1 MRNLRKFSWVCICLV
16 IIVVDLIASFTTFI
30 PPSSFSFI
38 SLFAIGFPYIYAA
51 TTLCCIISLFVNR
64 KLALLLL
71 LVLTPGIYNLRN
83 TVAFNA
89 PKHWQFKKDDST
101 LRVMTWNVEGFINSL
116 PQSNPDADI
125 RIKMLKTITEFQPD
139 VLCMQEY
146 KNIEGAKWAISIH
159 DELDSLGYKYSYTS
173 DDSVVHHKKV
183 KYTAGVAIF
192 SKLPFIDSGRI
203 IIAPAPPVEKLAY
216 TDIVFNNKPIRLF
229 TAHLVSFYLYADTT
243 KESEKGDDI
252 YKMTYKRKR
261 SIQSKI
267 RETEREHEKE
277 VKIIR
282 KEIDRS
288 PHPVIYCG
296 DLNTTPASYN
306 YRVLRGD
313 LQDAFLQ
320 KGSGIGSTFYKIVP
334 TLRIDVCLADKAF
347 EVLQSQVIER
357 KLSDHYPVITDLSWK
372 P

>member
-1 MRNLRKFSWVCICLV
+1 MRNLRKFVWFCICLV
-16 IIVVDLIASFTTFI
+16 IIVIDLIASFSAFI

-51 TTLCCIISLFVNR
+51 TILCCIISFFVNR
-64 KLALLLL
+64 RLAFLLL
-71 LVLTPGIYNLRN
+71 LVLISGVYNLKN

-89 PKHWQFKKDDST
+89 PKDWHFKKNDST
-101 LRVMTWNVEGFINSL
+101 LRVMTWNVEGFVNSA
-116 PQSNPDADI
+116 PQSQPEAET
-125 RIKMLKTITEFQPD
+125 RIKMLGTIHEFKPD
-139 VLCMQEY
+139 VLCLQEY
-146 KNIEGAKWAISIH
+146 RNSDGVKWAASVRH
-159 DELDSLGYKYSYTS
+159 ELDSLGYKYSFVSNDAVFQT
-173 DDSVVHHKKV
+173 KKEMHV
-183 KYTAGVAIF
+183 YGVAIF
-192 SKLPFIDSGRI
+192 SRYPFTDSGRVTI
-203 IIAPAPPVEKLAY
+203 STEPRLEKLVY
-216 TDIVFNNKPIRLF
+216 GDIAFNNKTIRLF

-243 KESEKGDDI
+243 GNDI
-252 YKMTYKRKR
+252 YKITYNRKR

-267 RETEREHEKE
+267 RETERQHEKE

-282 KEIDRS
+282 KEINKS

-320 KGSGIGSTFYKIVP
+320 KGFGIGSTFYKIAP

-347 EVLQSQVIER
+347 SVLQSQVIER
-357 KLSDHYPVITDLSWK
+357 KLSDHYPVITDIAWK